1 MVDATKVSSIKLKQ
15 SIPVRESIQFLLELM
30 VGLLNVPLFWVKTAQ
45 VNLR

>member
-1 MVDATKVSSIKLKQ
+1 MVDATKVSSIKIKTEYTG
-15 SIPVRESIQFLLELM
+15 ESIQFLLELM